1 MLTSTCIVC
10 DRKKLRLIKEQE
22 AKSFLKTIGKN
33 PIFGPYQYNY

>member
-10 DRKKLRLIKEQE
+10 DRKKLRLIKQQE
-22 AKSFLKTIGKN
+22 AKSFLKIGKN